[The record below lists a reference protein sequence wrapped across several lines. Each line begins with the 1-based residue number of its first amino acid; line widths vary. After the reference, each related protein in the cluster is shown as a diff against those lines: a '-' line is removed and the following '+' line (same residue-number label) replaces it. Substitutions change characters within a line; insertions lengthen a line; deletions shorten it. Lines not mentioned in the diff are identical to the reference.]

1 MGKRGLWTALDNLL
15 VLNGLL
21 LDCLNDLLKLN
32 LLGLHLKLLLNE
44 LLLLLLLLLLDRGV
58 QLLRRVD
65 EGAVV
70 RLDAGLGHLDE
81 LGLGERGHEDWRIR
95 VQIL

>member
-44 LLLLLLLLLLDRGV
+44 LLLLLLLLLDRGV

-81 LGLGERGHEDWRIR
+81 LGLGERGREDWRIR

>member
-1 MGKRGLWTALDNLL
+1 
-15 VLNGLL
+15 
-21 LDCLNDLLKLN
+21 
-32 LLGLHLKLLLNE
+32 
-44 LLLLLLLLLLDRGV
+44 LLLLLLDRGV
-58 QLLRRVD
+58 QLIRRVD

-81 LGLGERGHEDWRIR
+81 LGLGERGREDWRIR

>member
-1 MGKRGLWTALDNLL
+1 M
-15 VLNGLL
+15 
-21 LDCLNDLLKLN
+21 LKLN

-44 LLLLLLLLLLDRGV
+44 LLLLLLLLLDRGV

-81 LGLGERGHEDWRIR
+81 LGLGERGREDWRIR

>member
-1 MGKRGLWTALDNLL
+1 LGKRGLWTALDNLL

-81 LGLGERGHEDWRIR
+81 LGLGERGREDWRIR